1 MCNLE
6 RPFCTSGIG
15 YNAALMDTPAAISF
29 ENVTFSYEAGA
40 PVLQGLTFAIQP
52 GEMVALT
59 GGNGSGKSTVAKL
72 ADALLLPDAGCVR
85 VFGRDTRNAQDL
97 FAIRSSV
104 GVVFQNPDDQLVA
117 TLVQDDVAFGPQ
129 NLGLSKAE
137 TGERVRE
144 ALRAVGVEALASADV
159 NALSGGQ
166 KQRVALAGALAM
178 RPRILILDE
187 ATSMLDEAAAAE
199 ALRIVRT
206 LHDGGMTVLVI
217 THDPQL
223 AAQADRIINLGGDA
237 VEAEPLPRLCIA
249 SARSAH
255 PAPPALEWE
264 DVTFA
269 YAPDAPP
276 ALSGVS
282 LSIQQGEFV
291 ALTGPNGCG
300 KTTLLKLANGLLE
313 PDAGHVRV
321 QGRPLTTKQARNE
334 ARFQVGLAFQHPERQ
349 LFARTVYDDVA
360 FGPRNQGLAEP
371 QVEERVRAAL
381 ADVGLPFEAFYRRN
395 PFMLSGG
402 EQRKAA
408 LAGILTLR
416 TPILALDEPCA
427 GLDARAERQLMALL
441 LRLNE
446 EGATIV
452 MVTHSAA
459 AAEAAGARIV
469 RM

>member
-1 MCNLE
+1 
-6 RPFCTSGIG
+6 
-15 YNAALMDTPAAISF
+15 MDTSPAISF
-29 ENVTFSYEAGA
+29 ESVTFSYEAGV
-40 PVLQGLTFAIQP
+40 PVLQDLTFAIQP
-52 GEMVALT
+52 GEMVALI

-104 GVVFQNPDDQLVA
+104 GVVFQDPDDQLVA

-129 NLGLSKAE
+129 NLGLSAAE
-137 TGERVRE
+137 TDERMRG
-144 ALRAVGVEALASADV
+144 ALKAVGMEALASADV
-159 NALSGGQ
+159 NVLSGGQ
-166 KQRVALAGALAM
+166 QQRVALAGALAM
-178 RPRILILDE
+178 HPRVLILDE
-187 ATSMLDEAAAAE
+187 ATSMLDETAAAE
-199 ALRIVRT
+199 VLRTVRT
-206 LHDGGMTVLVI
+206 LHDAGMTVLVI

-223 AAQADRIINLGGDA
+223 AAQADRIINLRGDA
-237 VEAEPLPRLCIA
+237 AETEAEPLPRLRTVP
-249 SARSAH
+249 ARSAH
-255 PAPPALEWE
+255 PTTAALEWD

-276 ALSGVS
+276 ALSQVS
-282 LSIQQGEFV
+282 LTIQQGEFV

-300 KTTLLKLANGLLE
+300 KTTLLKLANGLLA
-313 PDAGHVRV
+313 PDAGQVRV
-321 QGRPLTTKQARNE
+321 QGRPLTTKQARSE

-381 ADVGLPFEAFYRRN
+381 ADVGLAFDAFYRRN

-408 LAGILTLR
+408 LAGILALR

-427 GLDARAERQLMALL
+427 GLDVRAERQLMELL
-441 LRLNE
+441 LRLSE
-446 EGATIV
+446 GGATIV
-452 MVTHSAA
+452 MVTHAAA
-459 AAEAAGARIV
+459 AAEAVGARIV

>member
-1 MCNLE
+1 M
-6 RPFCTSGIG
+6 SHGIG
-15 YNAALMDTPAAISF
+15 YNAPFMDTPPAISF

-40 PVLQGLTFAIQP
+40 PVLRDVTFAIQP

-72 ADALLLPDAGCVR
+72 ADALLLPDAGSVR
-85 VFGRDTRNAQDL
+85 VFGSDTRNAQDL
-97 FAIRSSV
+97 FAIRSSM

-129 NLGLSKAE
+129 NLGLSDAE
-137 TGERVRE
+137 TKERVRE
-144 ALRAVGVEALASADV
+144 ALKATGMEALASADV

-187 ATSMLDEAAAAE
+187 ATSMLDDAAAAE
-199 ALRIVRT
+199 ALRIVRM

-223 AAQADRIINLGGDA
+223 AAQADRIINLGGDVA
-237 VEAEPLPRLCIA
+237 EAEPLPRPRTA
-249 SARSAH
+249 PARSAH
-255 PAPPALEWE
+255 PAQPALEWE

-276 ALSGVS
+276 VLSGVS
-282 LSIQQGEFV
+282 LSIQHGEFV

-408 LAGILTLR
+408 LAGMLALR

-452 MVTHSAA
+452 MVTHAAA
-459 AAEAAGARIV
+459 AAEAAGARVV

>member
-1 MCNLE
+1 
-6 RPFCTSGIG
+6 
-15 YNAALMDTPAAISF
+15 MDTPPAISF
-29 ENVTFSYEAGA
+29 ENVTFSYEPTA
-40 PVLQGLTFAIQP
+40 PVLQDLTFSIHP

-59 GGNGSGKSTVAKL
+59 GSNGSGKSTIARL

-85 VFGRDTRNAQDL
+85 VFGMDTRNVQDL
-97 FAIRSSV
+97 FAIRGSI
-104 GVVFQNPDDQLVA
+104 GMVFQNPDDQLVA

-129 NLGLSKAE
+129 NLGLSEADVE
-137 TGERVRE
+137 ERVRE
-144 ALRAVGVEALASADV
+144 ALIAVGMEDAAGADV

-166 KQRVALAGALAM
+166 KQRVALAGALAL

-187 ATSMLDEAAAAE
+187 ATSMLDEAATAD

-206 LHDGGMTVLVI
+206 LHEEGMTVLII

-223 AAQADRIINLGGDA
+223 AAQAGRIINMDGGA
-237 VEAEPLPRLCIA
+237 AEPLPPLRIA
-249 SARSAH
+249 PARSEH
-255 PAPPALEWE
+255 PAEAVLEWD

-276 ALSGVS
+276 ALSHVS
-282 LSIQQGEFV
+282 LTIHQGEFV

-300 KTTLLKLANGLLE
+300 KSTLLKLVNGLLV
-313 PDAGHVRV
+313 PDAGQVRV
-321 QGRPLTTKQARNE
+321 QGGALATKQARND
-334 ARFQVGLAFQHPERQ
+334 ARSRVGLAFQQPERQ

-360 FGPRNQGLAEP
+360 FGPRNQGLAEV
-371 QVEERVRAAL
+371 QVEERVRAAFE
-381 ADVGLPFEAFYRRN
+381 DVGLPFEAFYRRN

-408 LAGILTLR
+408 LAGVLALR
-416 TPILALDEPCA
+416 TSVLALDEPCA
-427 GLDARAERQLMALL
+427 GLDARAERQLMELL

-446 EGATIV
+446 AGTTII

-459 AAEAAGARIV
+459 AVEELGVRIL